1 MPLLVDC
8 HPWSNSCLLPHP
20 TVGASSNIGV
30 DALRVSEFGL
40 GVSGFLESALA
51 YFSDCIQ
58 IEKKGEKKG
67 LLKGSGVTS
76 RADLL

>member
-8 HPWSNSCLLPHP
+8 HPWSNSSLLPHP

-40 GVSGFLESALA
+40 GVSGFDESALP
-51 YFSDCIQ
+51 
-58 IEKKGEKKG
+58 
-67 LLKGSGVTS
+67 
-76 RADLL
+76 